1 MMGLSFSRIMAI
13 LSKEFT
19 QLVRDRL
26 TYAMIIGIP
35 IIQLLLFGYAINSDP
50 KHLPAA
56 VLVQDQ
62 GQFSRSILGAL
73 QRSDYFNIAYSARS
87 PAEMDRLIEQG
98 AVQFA
103 ITIPGDFTRRVVR
116 RDKPQILVEADA
128 ADPAATG
135 GAVAALAQL
144 PQYALMSDL
153 KGGPLAAS
161 AAPPT
166 PQPFEVVV
174 HRRYNPESVTAYNIV
189 PGLVATILSMT
200 LVIMTALAMTREV
213 ERGTMETLLST
224 PVRPVEVMI
233 GKLTPYVMV
242 GIIQATLI
250 LTLAR
255 VLFGVPMAGGWPALI
270 LGLFL
275 FIVGSLSLGF
285 LVSTVARNQLQ
296 AMQMG
301 FFYFLPSILL
311 SGFLFPFRG
320 MPSWA
325 QWIGSVVPVT
335 HMLRIV
341 RGSMLK
347 GVGIADALQSLGAL
361 ALFVLIVATLAVR
374 QYRTTLD

>member
-1 MMGLSFSRIMAI
+1 MMGLSLSRILAI

-50 KHLPAA
+50 KHLAAA

-73 QRSDYFNIAYSARS
+73 QRSDYFDIAYSARS
-87 PAEMDRLIEQG
+87 PAEMNRLIERG
-98 AVQFA
+98 VVQFA

-128 ADPAATG
+128 SDPAATS

-144 PQYALMSDL
+144 PQYALTEDL
-153 KGGPLAAS
+153 KGPLAGS
-161 AAPPT
+161 AAPAT
-166 PQPFEVVV
+166 AQPFEVVV

-242 GIIQATLI
+242 GVIQATLI

-325 QWIGSVVPVT
+325 QWIGSIVPVT

-347 GVGIADALQSLGAL
+347 GVGIADALPSLGAL
-361 ALFVLIVATLAVR
+361 ALFVLIVASLAVK